1 MEVAG
6 LPQET
11 VDFAAAGR
19 VAKRSELK
27 SIRLMAVSAQC
38 DPKISAPL
46 EPKVDVKCE
55 VARYEGS
62 TLEIVAIC
70 QFTAH
75 TTEAQVAEA
84 TIKYL
89 VVYEIQGSEPLAPG
103 DLAEFATSNGTLNSW
118 PFLREFLYGLTTDM
132 GYAAYTLPT
141 FHFVPKPPEKK
152 ESGDKPTPAPKASKA
167 EAKP

>member
-1 MEVAG
+1 VAG
-6 LPQET
+6 LPQAT

-19 VAKRSELK
+19 VAKRAELK
-27 SIRLMAVSAQC
+27 SIRLLAVSAKC
-38 DPKISAPL
+38 DAKISAPL
-46 EPKVDVKCE
+46 EPNVGLGCE
-55 VARYEGS
+55 VACHDGS
-62 TLEIVAIC
+62 ALEIVATC
-70 QFTAH
+70 QFTAS
-75 TTEAQVAEA
+75 TTQAQVAEA

-89 VVYEIQGSEPLAPG
+89 LVYEIQGGEPLDPG

-152 ESGDKPTPAPKASKA
+152 EAGGKPAPTSKAGKA

>member
-6 LPQET
+6 LPQAT

-19 VAKRSELK
+19 IAKRSELK
-27 SIRLMAVSAQC
+27 SIRLMAVSAHC
-38 DPKISAPL
+38 DPKITAPL

-55 VARYEGS
+55 VARHEGS
-62 TLEIVAIC
+62 VLEVVATC
-70 QFTAH
+70 QFAAR

-89 VVYEIQGSEPLAPG
+89 LVYEIQGSEPLAPG
-103 DLAEFATSNGTLNSW
+103 DLTEFATSNGTLNSW
-118 PFLREFLYGLTTDM
+118 PFLRGFLYGLTNDM

-141 FHFVPKPPEKK
+141 FHFVPKPPENK
-152 ESGDKPTPAPKASKA
+152 EGGQKSTAEPETTKSQTKA
-167 EAKP
+167 